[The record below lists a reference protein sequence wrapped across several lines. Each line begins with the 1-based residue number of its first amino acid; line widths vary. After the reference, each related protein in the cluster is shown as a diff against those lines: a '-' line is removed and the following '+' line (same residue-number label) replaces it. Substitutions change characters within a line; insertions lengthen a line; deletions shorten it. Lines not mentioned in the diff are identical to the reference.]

1 MKIFIVQSIC
11 NASDTEFARAKKVRD
26 LVKRKLT
33 MIPNRDIEFVNEDH
47 YCANMSMRKKDLP
60 QLMESINLLKECDAV
75 YYCKYW
81 DDSNECHIIHNICS
95 LYEIPT
101 LDETTFLLNEGYEK
115 MFDRVVAELVRYGNT
130 ERVDQYETLKDILFN
145 RSNY

>member
-11 NASDTEFARAKKVRD
+11 SESNNEIERVKKVRE

-33 MIPNRDIEFVNEDH
+33 MVLNRDIEFVNEDQ

-81 DDSNECHIIHNICS
+81 DDSSECRIIHKICS

-101 LDETTFLLNEGYEK
+101 LDETAFLLNDDYEK